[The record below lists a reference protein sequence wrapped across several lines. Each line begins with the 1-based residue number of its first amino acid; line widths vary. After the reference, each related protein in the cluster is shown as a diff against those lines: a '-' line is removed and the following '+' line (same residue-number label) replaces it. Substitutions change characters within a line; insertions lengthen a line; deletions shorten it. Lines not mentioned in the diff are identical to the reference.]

1 MVGSARTPSPIMG
14 TELIISDPQ
23 RRCRVSAL
31 KICVI
36 GGGSTYTPELIE
48 GFIQRRDELPV
59 TTIALMDID
68 EERLRLVGGLAKR
81 MLRAAE
87 ADIGLKLTTRRR
99 EAMEGADY
107 VITQI
112 RVGGMACRIQDE
124 RIPLRFGVVG
134 QETTGPGG
142 FAKALRTIPVLLD
155 IARDVAEVTPG
166 AHLVNFTNPSG
177 IVTEAL
183 LKYTDV
189 PTIGLCNSPFG
200 FQQGIA
206 QQLGVAPERIQLDY
220 VGLNHLSWIRGVK
233 LDGEDVFDQVLEA
246 AITRAR
252 AGESLFSPELLET
265 LGMIPSYYLNY
276 YYNHD
281 RVVAEQRRAG
291 KTRGEVVQE
300 IEAELLRLYAD
311 PNLKHKPKLL
321 KKRGGAHYSTIAVAV
336 ISAIYRDASE
346 VHIVNTRNNGA
357 LPDLPP
363 HCVVE
368 LPSVIN
374 RGGAQAL
381 PVAPMPPS
389 IRGLAQAVKA
399 YEELTVRAAV
409 EGDERTAL
417 QALLAHPLVPS
428 FAVAQ
433 ELWAAIKEAN
443 RAYLPQFDLG

>member
-1 MVGSARTPSPIMG
+1 MS
-14 TELIISDPQ
+14 E
-23 RRCRVSAL
+23 L

-48 GFIQRRDELPV
+48 GFIEKRDELPV

-68 EERLRLVGGLAKR
+68 EDRLRVVGGLTER
-81 MLRAAE
+81 MLRAAGS
-87 ADIGLKLTTRRR
+87 DIELKLTTRRK
-99 EAMEGADY
+99 EALAGANY

-112 RVGGMACRIQDE
+112 RVGGLACRIQDE
-124 RIPLRFGVVG
+124 KIPLQFGVVG

-155 IARDVAEVTPG
+155 IAHDMAEVAPG
-166 AHLVNFTNPSG
+166 ARLINFTNPSG
-177 IVTEAL
+177 IITEAL

-206 QQLGVAPERIQLDY
+206 RQLGVAPQRIRLDY
-220 VGLNHLSWIRGVK
+220 VGLNHLSWIRGVQ
-233 LDGEDVFDQVLEA
+233 LDGEDVFDQVLEG
-246 AITRAR
+246 AITQAR
-252 AGESLFSPELLET
+252 AGDSPFSPQLLET

-276 YYNHD
+276 YYHHD
-281 RVVAEQRRAG
+281 RVLDEQRRAD
-291 KTRGEVVQE
+291 KTRGEEVQE
-300 IEAELLRLYAD
+300 IEARLLELYAD
-311 PNLKHKPKLL
+311 PSLKHKPQLL
-321 KKRGGAHYSTIAVAV
+321 EKRGGAHYSTVAVAV
-336 ISAIYRDASE
+336 ISAIHRDAGE

-374 RGGAQAL
+374 KSGAQAV
-381 PVAPMPPS
+381 PVAPMPPV
-389 IRGLAQAVKA
+389 IRGLTQAVKA
-399 YEELTVRAAV
+399 YEELTVQAAA

-433 ELWAAIKEAN
+433 RLWAAIKEAN
-443 RAYLPQFDLG
+443 RAYLPQFERST

>member
-1 MVGSARTPSPIMG
+1 VGG
-14 TELIISDPQ
+14 
-23 RRCRVSAL
+23 L

-48 GFIQRRDELPV
+48 GFIERGDELPV
-59 TTIALMDID
+59 AAIALMDID
-68 EERLRLVGGLAKR
+68 ENRLRVVGGLAER

-87 ADIGLKLTTRRR
+87 ADIELRLTTQRQ
-99 EAMEGADY
+99 EALEGTDY

-112 RVGGMACRIQDE
+112 RVGGLACRIQDE
-124 RIPLRFGVVG
+124 KIPLQFGVVG

-155 IARDVAEVTPG
+155 IAHDVAEVAPA
-166 AHLVNFTNPSG
+166 AHLINFTNPSG
-177 IVTEAL
+177 IITEAL
-183 LKYTDV
+183 LKYTDI
-189 PTIGLCNSPFG
+189 PTVGLCNSPFG

-220 VGLNHLSWIRGVK
+220 VGLNHLSWIRGVT
-233 LDGEDVFDQVLEA
+233 LDGKDVFDQVLEG
-246 AITRAR
+246 AIALAR
-252 AGESLFSPELLET
+252 AGEFPFSPQLLET

-281 RVVAEQRRAG
+281 QVVAEQRRAE

-300 IEAELLRLYAD
+300 IEASLLELYAD

-321 KKRGGAHYSTIAVAV
+321 EKRGGAHYSTVAVAV
-336 ISAIYRDASE
+336 INAIHHDNGE

-357 LPDLPP
+357 LPDLPLD
-363 HCVVE
+363 CVVE

-374 RGGAQAL
+374 GSGARAV
-381 PVAPMPPS
+381 PVVPMPLA
-389 IRGLAQAVKA
+389 IRGLTQAVKA
-399 YEELTVRAAV
+399 YEELTVLAGV
-409 EGDERTAL
+409 EGNEQAAL

-433 ELWAAIKEAN
+433 GLWAAIKEAN
-443 RAYLPQFDLG
+443 RTYLPQFEGPLRSPKVS

>member
-1 MVGSARTPSPIMG
+1 V
-14 TELIISDPQ
+14 SD
-23 RRCRVSAL
+23 L

-48 GFIQRRDELPV
+48 GFIERGDELPV
-59 TTIALMDID
+59 ATIALMDID
-68 EERLRLVGGLAKR
+68 ENRLRVVGGLAER

-87 ADIGLKLTTRRR
+87 ADIELRLTTQRK
-99 EAMEGADY
+99 EALEGADY

-112 RVGGMACRIQDE
+112 RAGGLACRIHDE
-124 RIPLRFGVVG
+124 KIPLQFGVVG

-155 IARDVAEVTPG
+155 IAHDMAEAAPG
-166 AHLVNFTNPSG
+166 AHLINFTNPSG
-177 IVTEAL
+177 LITEAL
-183 LKYTDV
+183 LKYTDI

-200 FQQGIA
+200 LQQGVA

-220 VGLNHLSWIRGVK
+220 VGLNHLSWIRGVR
-233 LDGEDVFDQVLEA
+233 LDGEDVFDQVLEG
-246 AITRAR
+246 AIALAR
-252 AGESLFSPELLET
+252 AGESPFSPQLLET
-265 LGMIPSYYLNY
+265 LGMLPSYYLNY
-276 YYNHD
+276 YYHHD
-281 RVVAEQRRAG
+281 QVVAEQRRAG

-300 IEAELLRLYAD
+300 IEAGLLELYAD
-311 PNLKHKPKLL
+311 PNLRHKPKLL
-321 KKRGGAHYSTIAVAV
+321 EKRGGAHYSTAAVAV
-336 ISAIYRDASE
+336 ISAIHHDKGE

-374 RGGAQAL
+374 RSGARAI
-381 PVAPMPPS
+381 PVAPMPPA
-389 IRGLAQAVKA
+389 IRGLTQAVKA
-399 YEELTVRAAV
+399 YEELTVLAAV
-409 EGDERTAL
+409 EGDEQAAL
-417 QALLAHPLVPS
+417 QALLAHPLAPS

-433 ELWAAIKEAN
+433 GLWAAIKEAN

>member
-1 MVGSARTPSPIMG
+1 
-14 TELIISDPQ
+14 
-23 RRCRVSAL
+23 VSEL

-48 GFIQRRDELPV
+48 GFIEKRDELPV

-68 EERLRLVGGLAKR
+68 EDRLRVVGGLTER
-81 MLRAAE
+81 MLRAAGS
-87 ADIGLKLTTRRR
+87 DIELKLTTRRK
-99 EAMEGADY
+99 EALAGANY

-112 RVGGMACRIQDE
+112 RVGGLACRIQDE
-124 RIPLRFGVVG
+124 KIPLQFGVVG

-155 IARDVAEVTPG
+155 IAHDMAEVAPG
-166 AHLVNFTNPSG
+166 ARLINFTNPSG
-177 IVTEAL
+177 IITEAL

-206 QQLGVAPERIQLDY
+206 RQLGVAPQRIRLDY
-220 VGLNHLSWIRGVK
+220 VGLNHLSWIRGVQ
-233 LDGEDVFDQVLEA
+233 LDGEDVFDQVLEG
-246 AITRAR
+246 AITQAR
-252 AGESLFSPELLET
+252 AGDSPFSPQLLET

-276 YYNHD
+276 YYHHD
-281 RVVAEQRRAG
+281 RVLDEQRRTD
-291 KTRGEVVQE
+291 KTRGEEVQE
-300 IEAELLRLYAD
+300 IEARLLELYAD
-311 PNLKHKPKLL
+311 PSLKHKPQLL
-321 KKRGGAHYSTIAVAV
+321 EKRGGAHYSTVAVAV
-336 ISAIYRDASE
+336 ISAIHRDAGE
-346 VHIVNTRNNGA
+346 VHIVNTRNNG
-357 LPDLPP
+357 DLPP

-374 RGGAQAL
+374 KSGAQAV
-381 PVAPMPPS
+381 PVAPMPPV
-389 IRGLAQAVKA
+389 IRGLTQAVKA
-399 YEELTVRAAV
+399 YEELTVQAAA

-433 ELWAAIKEAN
+433 RLWAAIKEAN
-443 RAYLPQFDLG
+443 RAYLPQFERST